1 MPPNVRRSSRSR
13 ALLASLSTALVF
25 TFVLGSA
32 AQQGAGAGEP
42 SAEEVAAIVQGFYDR
57 TQTFQADFR
66 QSQYTR
72 IYDRTTRARGRV
84 VFKKPGK
91 MRFDYAEPNG
101 QVFVSDGERLLVY
114 QPPDEGEAHGQLI
127 ERPLEEDQ
135 LPSVFGFLTGT
146 GRLEEDFTF
155 RLLEPSSRDARG
167 YDGKVLELRPRTPTP
182 HYDRVLFYVQIVGEG
197 TRRSGLVRRVL
208 IVDSQGNRNR
218 FDFRNPRFNRNV
230 ADSRFEYTPPAGTPR
245 VQP

>member
-1 MPPNVRRSSRSR
+1 MPKNVRTSPHQR
-13 ALLASLSTALVF
+13 ALLVSATTALLLSLA
-25 TFVLGSA
+25 LGTSA
-32 AQQGAGAGEP
+32 QEGARGP

-57 TQTFQADFR
+57 TQTLQADFR
-66 QSQYTR
+66 QTQYTR

-114 QPPDEGEAHGQLI
+114 QPPDEGEDRGQLI
-127 ERPLEEDQ
+127 ERPLSEDQ

-146 GRLEEDFTF
+146 GRLDEDFTF
-155 RLLEPSSRDARG
+155 RLLAGDSGDARG
-167 YDGKVLELRPRTPTP
+167 YDGHVLELRPRSPTP
-182 HYDRVLFYVQIVGEG
+182 HYERVLFYVNIVGEG
-197 TRRSGLVRRVL
+197 ARRAGVVQRVL

-218 FDFRNPRFNRNV
+218 FDFSNLRFNRNV
-230 ADSRFEYTPPAGTPR
+230 PDSRFNYTPPAGTPR
-245 VQP
+245 VEP